1 MGIDGINEAS
11 LLSTKSVINTRSKKA
26 TETKRLSLLS
36 VKNQKDELEHER
48 ANWFSKSYLTDNSQ
62 VKIMVHN
69 LFKEIESHDP
79 TKTKFIHFVIEDT

>member
-1 MGIDGINEAS
+1 M
-11 LLSTKSVINTRSKKA
+11 
-26 TETKRLSLLS
+26 
-36 VKNQKDELEHER
+36 KNQKDELEHER